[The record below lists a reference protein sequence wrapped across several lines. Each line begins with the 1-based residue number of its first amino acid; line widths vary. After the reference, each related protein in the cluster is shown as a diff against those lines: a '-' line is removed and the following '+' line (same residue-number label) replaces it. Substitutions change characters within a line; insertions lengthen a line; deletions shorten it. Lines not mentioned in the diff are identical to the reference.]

1 MSSKRFAYT
10 LLIVMVMLAIH
21 SAPLVAQ
28 QQCLK
33 KAWADQNAQNYDAA
47 VRAADTCIRRFANAA
62 KRKEQE
68 LRTAPQLGT
77 GSLPPADKT
86 KALKLGI
93 LNDVAAACI
102 VKGESA
108 EALAQNHAT
117 NAALNEDYKKMAIEA
132 YEAALAYKHARV
144 LDPPETFWSPC
155 EAAADR
161 LQDLKDLTDQ
171 DRAKLCR

>member
-1 MSSKRFAYT
+1 MSSKRFTCT
-10 LLIVMVMLAIH
+10 LLIVMVISAIH
-21 SAPLVAQ
+21 SSLLVAE

-33 KAWADQNAQNYDAA
+33 TAWAAKDAQNYDAA
-47 VRAADTCIRRFANAA
+47 IRAADTCIHRFANAA
-62 KRKEQE
+62 KRKEEE
-68 LRTAPQLGT
+68 LRTMPLLGT
-77 GSLPPADKT
+77 GSLPPADRT

-117 NAALNEDYKKMAIEA
+117 DAALKDGFKKVAIEA

-144 LDPPETFWSPC
+144 LEPPETFWSPC
-155 EAAADR
+155 EAAADH
-161 LQDLKDLTDQ
+161 LQELTGQDQ
-171 DRAKLCR
+171 SKLCR